1 MDPGLVAR
9 REHIVAVLP
18 AAARGVA
25 ALLLCMTLGCGSDGM
40 IVASGSVT
48 CDGKPLADGAI
59 SFCPFDKNI
68 APQGGRIRDGSFQLR
83 CRPGKYR
90 VEILASRPKEGGQ
103 ELSPGMIPFEQ
114 YIPARYNDASELEA
128 EVSTKSRQEFTF
140 DLRSG
145 TGTK

>member
-1 MDPGLVAR
+1 MCLRPAAGPSS
-9 REHIVAVLP
+9 LP

-59 SFCPFDKNI
+59 SFYSFDKNI
-68 APQGGRIRDGSFQLR
+68 APQGGRILDGSFQLR

-114 YIPARYNDASELEA
+114 YIPARYNDASELEVEISKNRYQQFPFA
-128 EVSTKSRQEFTF
+128 LSTAP
-140 DLRSG
+140 G
-145 TGTK
+145 T